1 MKSATKQKWQGRWDQ
16 LTGKARKVWGDL
28 TDDDVQR
35 AQGDYEQMVGIIRE
49 KTGQT
54 REEIENLLDSD

>member
-1 MKSATKQKWQGRWDQ
+1 
-16 LTGKARKVWGDL
+16 L